1 MGKIVPARSGDAAT
15 STNTS
20 RWPYFHA
27 LSFLKRTVKPR
38 VSKGPCS
45 KSSDSRDDES
55 SDQLSAEEDTVPE
68 PASTEQEV
76 GSNER
81 EAANTEREVEHEDS
95 DATDIHDIT
104 MKKQSESTASKR
116 VRKSSQAD
124 LWNAAMINIEKQKL
138 ECLKEKYQKPKEE
151 DEDLLFFKVCFHM
164 FEK

>member
-55 SDQLSAEEDTVPE
+55 SDQLSAEENTVPE
-68 PASTEQEV
+68 AASTEQEV

-104 MKKQSESTASKR
+104 MKNNQNLLLANEFAKAHKR
-116 VRKSSQAD
+116 ISGMQ
-124 LWNAAMINIEKQKL
+124 Q
-138 ECLKEKYQKPKEE
+138 
-151 DEDLLFFKVCFHM
+151 
-164 FEK
+164 